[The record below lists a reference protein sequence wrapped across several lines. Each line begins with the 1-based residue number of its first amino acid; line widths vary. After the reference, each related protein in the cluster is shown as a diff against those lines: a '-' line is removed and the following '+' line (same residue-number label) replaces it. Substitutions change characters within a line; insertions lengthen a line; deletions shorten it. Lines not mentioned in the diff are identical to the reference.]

1 MPPVSALDFIVVW
14 YKFSELS
21 QNTSKTKFTFDLNF
35 IKMGIT
41 NNDLQTPNTMRAK
54 PFLKWAGG
62 KSQLLTQFE
71 QLYPRALH
79 TRKITNYVEPSK
91 NKRCRSWLN
100 FKGFLCTKRLN

>member
-1 MPPVSALDFIVVW
+1 
-14 YKFSELS
+14 
-21 QNTSKTKFTFDLNF
+21 
-35 IKMGIT
+35 MGIT

-79 TRKITNYVEPSK
+79 TRKITK
-91 NKRCRSWLN
+91 
-100 FKGFLCTKRLN
+100 